1 MGQNERMGLEVSPR
15 ALQSLCGI
23 ALEFVVLE
31 GELEETRRILQLHDP
46 LRGETW
52 TWRAPLDSTHRVPV
66 NVFELARQ
74 SNNALV
80 DERNPVREEL
90 PRLVRIQHRL
100 VDPDEVGIARTDSQ
114 THAFDLD

>member
-1 MGQNERMGLEVSPR
+1 MGLVVSSR
-15 ALQSLCGI
+15 ALQSLYGI

-31 GELEETRRILQLHDP
+31 GESEETRSILQVHGS
-46 LRGETW
+46 LRGERW

-80 DERNPVREEL
+80 DERDPVREEL
-90 PRLVRIQHRL
+90 PRLIRIQHRL
-100 VDPDEVGIARTDSQ
+100 VNPDEVAIARTDSQ
-114 THAFDLD
+114 THAFDLVQ